1 MDNSIL
7 DKYIIGRVEPQ
18 IYAFTTGTVPNYL
31 KVGDTYRP
39 LEQRLGEWR
48 RYFPDLEKKYAAISK
63 VDKDVYFRDFAI
75 HEFLENK
82 RHYHRLL
89 PTDIEGLPY
98 YSREFFEHATAK
110 DVEDAVVDIRKAFE
124 ENKDKYQF
132 YTFEERPTA
141 MTFTYK
147 RGNKPYELRPNQKAT
162 VLNFTKAVKKGRNN
176 LLMYAVMRF
185 GKTFTAL
192 SCALTSSRYKSILV
206 VSGKADVKMEWKKT
220 VEGIKNFEGFDFL
233 DSALLA
239 RNPHAINDALEQGH
253 RPIVFLTLQDLSGE
267 TIKTKHEDVFSR
279 QWDMLI
285 IDETH
290 YGARAEA
297 YGKVLRGS
305 KKELK
310 AEMKYTE
317 SSDDYENSEELKS
330 LRAAI
335 RIHLSGTPYRI
346 LMGSEFQKEDIIAF
360 YQFSDIVK
368 DKERWDEKHV
378 NDDDYNEWDNPYYGF
393 PQMIRFAF
401 NVNTSSMKRMEELR
415 KNKVEY
421 ALNELLRPKV
431 TMKEKNGLHQQFIY
445 EEEVL
450 DLLMA
455 IDGSKEDGNI
465 LGFLNDER
473 IKRGKLCR
481 HIVCVLPYRA
491 SCDAFESL
499 VKKHKKEFKNLSQYE
514 ILNITGVENEGIFK
528 DVRSVKD
535 RIEDMEKLGKKTI
548 TLTVNRMLTGTT
560 VEQWDTMIYLKDTAS
575 PQEYDQAIF
584 RLQNQ
589 YIREYKDEQGNVI
602 KYNMKPQTLLVDFE
616 PGRMFR
622 MQEAKAQIYN
632 VNTDKKGNSKLSGR
646 IAEELRISPIIMVN
660 KDKLKEVEPND
671 ILEAVNTYSA
681 NKSIMDEATDIPVDG
696 ALLSNVDVLSALKSL
711 YPIDAKKG
719 IKIRASKGDGEDLD
733 IDEPT
738 GKSDDEKDKTSVMSA
753 ENASADESKELQK
766 KLSTFYSL
774 ILFFAFLTDSKVASL
789 DDVIKVI
796 DGKDNGR
803 IAKNVGLTKTVL
815 QIMRSVINPFVLSDL
830 DYKISHMN
838 QLAHDKSIVASE
850 RVDRAM
856 KKFGRLSTSE
866 VVTPA
871 WVADMMVGY
880 LPADK
885 IRNEMK
891 ILDIAA
897 KQGEFANALYKAY
910 GAKLKNSI
918 YSLPTSPLTY
928 EFTRKVYSL
937 LGLPVAHVIEEFNTY
952 DLLND
957 KKKDIL
963 MNNLKQLGTSV
974 IIGNPPYQDNA
985 VGDQKTYNGP
995 LYNIFLDCAY
1005 NVAGVVEMIHP
1016 ARFLT
1021 NAGSTP
1027 KSWNKKMLEDKH
1039 LKVMDFRQNAQDL
1052 FEGLQLT
1059 GGLAVTYRDLAETFS
1074 AINTFMPYPE
1084 LDNICKKVSA
1094 DKEFQPMSDVVVSRT
1109 AYRFTDL
1116 MHAEHPEALALL
1128 SKGHPYDVSTNIFDR
1143 LPQLFY
1149 DENPNDGKEYIALL
1163 GRLNNKRTVKYIQ
1176 RDYIRPVVNLDSYK
1190 LFLSKADGAAGQ
1202 IGNPIPARI
1211 IGKPEIG
1218 VPGMGNTESFISIGK
1233 CDSEYEVRALYKYIA
1248 TRFARALLGALKT
1261 TQDITPEKWKY
1272 VPQQNFCEHSDIDW
1286 SLSVDEIDALLCKK
1300 YKLSAAERDFI
1311 HDKVKSMTVEYEA

>member
-1 MDNSIL
+1 MDYSIL

-48 RYFPDLEKKYAAISK
+48 RFFPDLEKEYAAVSK
-63 VDKDVYFRDFAI
+63 LDEDVYFRDLAV
-75 HEFLENK
+75 HEFLENE
-82 RHYHRLL
+82 RHFHRLL

-98 YSREFFEHATAK
+98 YSKEFFEHATAK
-110 DVEDAVVDIRKAFE
+110 DVEEAMADIRKAFE

-132 YTFEERPTA
+132 YTFEKRPTA

-147 RGNKPYELRPNQKAT
+147 RGDKQYELRPNQKAT
-162 VLNFTKAVKKGRNN
+162 VLNFTNAVKKGRDN

-192 SCALTSSRYKSILV
+192 SCALTSNHYKSILV

-220 VEGIKNFEGFDFL
+220 VEGIKNFEGFVFL
-233 DSALLA
+233 DSAQLA
-239 RNPHAINDALEQGH
+239 RNPHAVNYALEQGH
-253 RPIVFLTLQDLSGE
+253 RPVVFLTLQDLSGD
-267 TIKTKHEDVFSR
+267 TIKTKHQDVFSR
-279 QWDMLI
+279 QWDMLL

-305 KKELK
+305 KRELK
-310 AEMKYTE
+310 AEMKYAE
-317 SSDDYENSEELKS
+317 SSDDYEYSEELKS
-330 LRAAI
+330 LCTTV

-346 LMGSEFQKEDIIAF
+346 LMGSEFDKEDIIAF
-360 YQFSDIVK
+360 YQFSDIVRDK
-368 DKERWDEKHV
+368 DKWDQEHINV
-378 NDDDYNEWDNPYYGF
+378 DDYNEWDNPYYGF

-401 NVNTSSMKRMEELR
+401 NVNASSMKRMEELR

-421 ALNELLRPKV
+421 ALNELLRPKA
-431 TMKEKNGLHQQFIY
+431 TMKDTNGLHRQFVY
-445 EEEVL
+445 EKEVL
-450 DLLMA
+450 DLLLA
-455 IDGSKEDGNI
+455 IDGSQEDGNI
-465 LGFLNDER
+465 LGFLDDER

-499 VKKHKKEFKNLSQYE
+499 VNEHQKEFKNLSQYE
-514 ILNITGVENEGIFK
+514 MLNITGVENEGSFK
-528 DVRSVKD
+528 DVRAVKD
-535 RIEDMEKLGKKTI
+535 KIEEMEKQGKKTI

-632 VNTDKKGNSKLSGR
+632 VNTDKKGNSKLSSR
-646 IAEELRISPIIMVN
+646 IAEELRISPIIMLN

-671 ILEAVNTYSA
+671 ILEAVNAYSA
-681 NKSIMDEATDIPVDG
+681 NKSIMDEATDIPVDS
-696 ALLSNVDVLSALKSL
+696 ALLSNDDVLSALKIL

-719 IKIRASKGDGEDLD
+719 IKMPANKGDGGDLD
-733 IDEPT
+733 VDEPT
-738 GKSDDEKDKTSVMSA
+738 
-753 ENASADESKELQK
+753 DESENEKEQTTVKSTDDAVDEAKELQK

-796 DGKDNGR
+796 DGKDNRR
-803 IAKNVGLTKTVL
+803 IAKNVGLAKTVL
-815 QIMRSVINPFVLSDL
+815 LTMRSVINPFVLSDL

-838 QLAHDKSIVASE
+838 QLAHDQSIAASE

-866 VVTPA
+866 IVTPA

-885 IRNEMK
+885 IKKGTK

-910 GAKLKNSI
+910 GDKLKNSI

-963 MNNLKQLGTSV
+963 MNSLKQLGTKI

-985 VGDQKTYNGP
+985 VGEQKTYNGP

-1005 NVAGVVEMIHP
+1005 DVSGVVEMIHP

-1027 KSWNKKMLEDKH
+1027 KAWNKKMLEDPH
-1039 LKVMDFRQNAQDL
+1039 LAIQNYWGKSIFDDTEIKGGVAISLRNDEVKNKPIGL
-1052 FEGLQLT
+1052 FT
-1059 GGLAVTYRDLAETFS
+1059 
-1074 AINTFMPYPE
+1074 PYPA
-1084 LDNICKKVSA
+1084 LNSMLQTVINRKDFKS
-1094 DKEFQPMSDVVVSRT
+1094 MSDIVVTRT
-1109 AYRFTDL
+1109 AYRFTDK
-1116 MHAEHPEALALL
+1116 MHEDHPEALAQL
-1128 SKGHPYDVSTNIFDR
+1128 SNGHPYDVSTNIFER
-1143 LPQLFY
+1143 LPQVFF
-1149 DENPNDGKEYIALL
+1149 DEKPNDGKDYIRIL
-1163 GRLNNKRTVKYIQ
+1163 GREDNARVMKYVR
-1176 RDYIRPVVNLDSYK
+1176 RDYIRPVVNLDDYK
-1190 LFLSKADGAAGQ
+1190 VFLSKANGTGAFGETLTL
-1202 IGNPIPARI
+1202 PIVGEP
-1211 IGKPEIG
+1211 G
-1218 VPGMGNTESFISIGK
+1218 VGNTETFISIGK
-1233 CDSEYEVRALYKYIA
+1233 FATLFEAKAVSKYVA
-1248 TRFARALLGALKT
+1248 TRFARALLGVLKT
-1261 TQDITPEKWKY
+1261 TQDITPEKWKF
-1272 VPQQNFCEHSDIDW
+1272 VPLQNFSELSDIDW
-1286 SLSVDEIDALLCKK
+1286 SLSIDEIDALLCKK

-1311 HDKVKSMTVEYEA
+1311 HDKVKPMEVDNDKL

>member
-110 DVEDAVVDIRKAFE
+110 DVEDAVADIRKAFE

-253 RPIVFLTLQDLSGE
+253 RPIVFLTLQDLSGK

-297 YGKVLRGS
+297 YGKVLRGN

-378 NDDDYNEWDNPYYGF
+378 NNDDYNEWDNPYYGF

-499 VKKHKKEFKNLSQYE
+499 VKKHKKELKNLSQYE

-535 RIEDMEKLGKKTI
+535 RIEDMEKQGKKTI

-602 KYNMKPQTLLVDFE
+602 RYNMKPQTLLVDFE

-632 VNTDKKGNSKLSGR
+632 VNTDKKGNSKLSER
-646 IAEELRISPIIMVN
+646 IAEELRISPVIMVN

-671 ILEAVNTYSA
+671 ILEAVNAYSA

-696 ALLSNVDVLSALKSL
+696 TLLSNDDVLSVLKSL

-719 IKIRASKGDGEDLD
+719 IKMRATKGDGEDMD
-733 IDEPT
+733 IDEST
-738 GKSDDEKDKTSVMSA
+738 GESEDEKDITSVKSTK
-753 ENASADESKELQK
+753 NTSADDGKELQK

-774 ILFFAFLTDSKVASL
+774 ILFFAFLTDSKVVSL

-796 DGKDNGR
+796 DGKDNAR

-815 QIMRSVINPFVLSDL
+815 QTMRSAINPFVLSDL

-838 QLAHDKSIVASE
+838 QLAHDNSIVASE

-885 IRNEMK
+885 IKKGTK

-910 GAKLKNSI
+910 GDKLRNSI

-937 LGLPVAHVIEEFNTY
+937 LGLPVAHVIENFNTY

-963 MNNLKQLGTSV
+963 MDSLKQLGTSM

-1027 KSWNKKMLEDKH
+1027 KAWNKKMLEDKH
-1039 LKVMDFRQNAQDL
+1039 LAIQNYWGKSIFDDTEIKGGVAISLRNIGVKKNPIGL
-1052 FEGLQLT
+1052 FT
-1059 GGLAVTYRDLAETFS
+1059 
-1074 AINTFMPYPE
+1074 PYPE
-1084 LDNICKKVSA
+1084 LNSMLQSVINRKDFK
-1094 DKEFQPMSDVVVSRT
+1094 PMSNIVITRT
-1109 AYRFTDL
+1109 AYRFTDK
-1116 MHAEHPEALALL
+1116 MHEDHPEALEQL
-1128 SKGHPYDVSTNIFDR
+1128 SNGHPYDVSTNIFER
-1143 LPQLFY
+1143 LPQVFF
-1149 DENPNDGKEYIALL
+1149 DEKPNDGNDYIRIL
-1163 GRLNNKRTVKYIQ
+1163 GREDNARVMKYVR
-1176 RDYIRPVVNLDSYK
+1176 RDYIRPVGNLDSYK
-1190 LFLSKADGAAGQ
+1190 IFMASANANGIFGETLTSPL
-1202 IGNPIPARI
+1202 IGEP
-1211 IGKPEIG
+1211 G
-1218 VPGMGNTESFISIGK
+1218 VGNTETFISIGK
-1233 CDSEYEVRALYKYIA
+1233 FANRQEAEAARKYVA
-1248 TRFARALLGALKT
+1248 TRFVRALLGVLKST
-1261 TQDITPEKWKY
+1261 HHLTPETWKY
-1272 VPQQNFCEHSDIDW
+1272 VPQQDFSEHSDIDW

-1311 HDKVKSMTVEYEA
+1311 HDKVKSMTVE

>member
-1 MDNSIL
+1 MDYSIL

-48 RYFPDLEKKYAAISK
+48 RFFPDLEKKYAAYSK
-63 VDKDVYFRDFAI
+63 VDENVYFRDFAI
-75 HEFLENK
+75 HEFLENE
-82 RHYHRLL
+82 RHYYRLL
-89 PTDIEGLPY
+89 PADMEGLPY
-98 YSREFFEHATAK
+98 YSKEFFEHATAK
-110 DVEDAVVDIRKAFE
+110 DVDDAMADIRKAFG

-132 YTFEERPTA
+132 YTFEERPTTL
-141 MTFTYK
+141 TFTYK
-147 RGNKPYELRPNQKAT
+147 RGDKLYELRPNQKAT
-162 VLNFTKAVKKGRNN
+162 VLNFTKAVRKGRDN

-192 SCALTSSRYKSILV
+192 SCALTSNRYKSILV

-233 DSALLA
+233 DSAQLA
-239 RNPHAINDALEQGH
+239 RNPHAVNDALKIGH
-253 RPIVFLTLQDLSGE
+253 RPVVFLTLQDLSGDS
-267 TIKTKHEDVFSR
+267 IKAKHQDVFSR
-279 QWDMLI
+279 QWDMLV

-305 KKELK
+305 QKELK
-310 AEMKYTE
+310 AEMKYAE
-317 SSDDYENSEELKS
+317 PSDDYENNDELKS
-330 LRAAI
+330 LRATV

-346 LMGSEFQKEDIIAF
+346 LMGSEFDREDIIAF

-368 DKERWDEKHV
+368 DKERWDEEHAHA
-378 NDDDYNEWDNPYYGF
+378 DDCNEWDNPYYGF

-401 NVNTSSMKRMEELR
+401 NVNASSMKRIEELR

-421 ALNELLRPKV
+421 ALNELLRPKS
-431 TMKEKNGLHQQFIY
+431 TIKNKEGLHQRFVY
-445 EEEVL
+445 EKEVL
-450 DLLMA
+450 DLLLA

-465 LGFLNDER
+465 LGFLDDER

-499 VKKHKKEFKNLSQYE
+499 IREHKEEFKNLGKYE
-514 ILNITGVENEGIFK
+514 ILNITGVENDGMFR
-528 DVRSVKD
+528 DAHAVKD
-535 RIEDMEKLGKKTI
+535 KIEELEKQGKMTI

-632 VNTDKKGNSKLSGR
+632 VNTDKKGNGKLSER

-671 ILEAVNTYSA
+671 ILEAVSVYSA
-681 NKSIMDEATDIPVDG
+681 NKSIMDEAIDIPVDG
-696 ALLSNVDVLSALKSL
+696 ALLSNDDVLSALKSL

-719 IKIRASKGDGEDLD
+719 IKMPVSKGDGEDLD

-738 GKSDDEKDKTSVMSA
+738 GDSVHGKENGTASSTGDGREDET
-753 ENASADESKELQK
+753 KELLK

-774 ILFFAFLTDSKVASL
+774 ILFFAFLTDSKVVSL
-789 DDVIKVI
+789 DDVIRVI
-796 DGKDNGR
+796 DGKDNAR
-803 IAKNVGLTKTVL
+803 IAKNVGLAKAVL
-815 QIMRSVINPFVLSDL
+815 QTMRSVINPFVLSDL

-838 QLAHDKSIVASE
+838 QLAHDKSIAACE

-885 IRNEMK
+885 IKKGTK

-910 GAKLKNSI
+910 GDKLKNSI
-918 YSLPTSPLTY
+918 YSLPTSSLTY

-937 LGLPVAHVIEEFNTY
+937 LGLPVSHVIEEFYTY

-957 KKKDIL
+957 KKKELL
-963 MNNLKQLGTSV
+963 MSSLKQLNADMV
-974 IIGNPPYQDNA
+974 IGNPPYQDNA
-985 VGDQKTYNGP
+985 VGEQKTYNGP

-1005 NVAGVVEMIHP
+1005 NVSGIVEMIHP
-1016 ARFLT
+1016 ARFLS

-1027 KSWNKKMLEDKH
+1027 KAWNKKMLEDKH
-1039 LKVMDFRQNAQDL
+1039 LKVMDFRQNAQEL

-1059 GGLAVTYRDLAETFS
+1059 GGLAVTYRDLMETFS
-1074 AINTFMPYPE
+1074 AINTFMPYSE
-1084 LDNICKKVSA
+1084 LDSVCKKVSS
-1094 DKEFQPMSDVVVSRT
+1094 DKSFLSMSDVVVSRT
-1109 AYRFTDL
+1109 AYRFTDF
-1116 MHAEHPEALALL
+1116 MHEEHPEALALL
-1128 SKGHPYDVSTNIFDR
+1128 SKGHPYDVSTNIFER
-1143 LPQLFY
+1143 LSQLFY
-1149 DENPNDGKEYIALL
+1149 DERPNDGKEYIAFL
-1163 GRLNNKRTVKYIQ
+1163 GRLNNKRVVKYIQ
-1176 RDYIRPVVNLDSYK
+1176 RSYIRPVVNLDYYK

-1233 CDSEYEVRALYKYIA
+1233 CDSEYQINALYKYIS
-1248 TRFARALLGALKT
+1248 TKFTRALLGALKT
-1261 TQDITPEKWKY
+1261 TQDITPEKWKF
-1272 VPQQNFCEHSDIDW
+1272 VPQQDFSELSDIDW
-1286 SLSVDEIDALLCKK
+1286 SLSVDEIDALLFRK
-1300 YKLSAAERDFI
+1300 YKLSEAEIDFI
-1311 HDKVKSMTVEYEA
+1311 NDKVKPMNLDNED